1 MRRLRRGARSQRT
14 PGQAPADS
22 HGRTAVRL
30 PALPE
35 SVQTQRAPVAAPG
48 DSQRT
53 EDAGV

>member
-14 PGQAPADS
+14 PGQAPADT